1 MIWLVASFGVFMT
14 GAVLCLFLKRS
25 TVRRLG
31 PAATIAG
38 AALGFVPV
46 TQALWHGS
54 ELYWDKGWAM
64 PLGAFHF
71 GMDALSAWFA
81 GAILLL
87 ASLAAVYAS
96 GYLRDQ
102 EDRKNTG
109 IFWFHYL
116 LLVASMIAV
125 VTARNGILFLLA
137 WEAMAL
143 TSFFLVIFDH
153 EEERVRRAGWI
164 YLVATHVG
172 TAFILFLFA
181 LLGRHSG
188 SLDFAGFGAIAAHPT
203 NASVVFLLAVVGFGT
218 KAGFMPLHVWLP
230 EAHPAAPSPVSALL
244 SGVMIKTGIYGLI
257 RVLTFL
263 GTPPAWWGWTL
274 IAIGAVSGILGVLF
288 ALAQS
293 DLKRLLAFSSVENV
307 GIITMGMGIG
317 LLGISSRD
325 PVMAVLGF
333 SGALLHMFNHSLFK
347 GLLFLGAGAVVHA
360 CGVRDMEGLGGLYK
374 RMPVTGTTFLAGSAA
389 ISGLPPL
396 AGFVSEFLIYVGAFA
411 GIVRASDTVQLS
423 GAIVTVGALA
433 LIGGLALA
441 CFAKAFGLIFLGEP
455 RTEHASKA
463 HEAGPTMRF
472 PMIVLAVLCLAVG
485 LGGPFLLPLLA
496 AVTAPITG
504 IPPEVSR
511 IGRRETPALGV
522 LWMVSIATGSLI
534 LLAAL
539 LYALRARLL
548 SGREVGSSVTWD
560 CGYVAPTARMQ
571 YTASSFADPVI
582 RMFGTFLGTRSR
594 FNPPEGLFPEG
605 SSFSSETPDVSQ
617 ERIYSP
623 LFSRMEQVMARL
635 RMMQHGLLHLYI
647 LMIVVSLLVL
657 LVWKLG

>member
-1 MIWLVASFGVFMT
+1 MIWLVASFGVLMV
-14 GAVLCLFLKRS
+14 GALLCLILGRS
-25 TVRRLG
+25 TVRWFG
-31 PAATIAG
+31 PVATAIG
-38 AALGFVPV
+38 AVLGFVPV

-54 ELYWDKGWAM
+54 ELSWARGWAM
-64 PLGAFHF
+64 PLGAFRF

-87 ASLAAVYAS
+87 STLAAIYAS
-96 GYLRDQ
+96 GYLRDS
-102 EDRKNTG
+102 EERKNTG

-116 LLVASMIAV
+116 LLVASMLAV

-137 WEAMAL
+137 WESMAL

-153 EEERVRRAGWI
+153 EEAEVRRAGWI

-181 LLGRHSG
+181 LMGRHSG
-188 SLDFAGFGAIAAHPT
+188 SLDFAGFGAMAAQREV
-203 NASVVFLLAVVGFGT
+203 ASVVFVLAIIGFGT
-218 KAGFMPLHVWLP
+218 KAGFMPMHVWLP

-244 SGVMIKTGIYGLI
+244 SGVMIKTGIYGLV

-263 GTPPAWWGWTL
+263 GAPPAWWGWTL
-274 IAIGAVSGILGVLF
+274 VAIGAVSGILGVLF

-293 DLKRLLAFSSVENV
+293 DLKRLLAFSSVENI
-307 GIITMGMGIG
+307 GIVTLGMGIG
-317 LLGISSRD
+317 LLGVSHHD
-325 PVMAVLGF
+325 PLMALLGF
-333 SGALLHMFNHSLFK
+333 SGALLHVLNHAMFK

-360 CGVRDMEGLGGLYK
+360 CHVRDMEGLGGLYK
-374 RMPVTGTTFLAGSAA
+374 LMPVTGTTFLVGSAA
-389 ISGLPPL
+389 ICGLPPL

-411 GIVRASDTVQLS
+411 GILRASNTAQLS

-433 LIGGLALA
+433 LIGGMALA
-441 CFAKAFGLIFLGEP
+441 CFAKAFGIIFLGEP
-455 RTEHASKA
+455 RSAHAGHA
-463 HEAGPTMRF
+463 HEAGAAMKV
-472 PMIVLAVLCLAVG
+472 PMMILAVFCLALG

-496 AVTAPITG
+496 TVTAPITG
-504 IPPEVSR
+504 IPLSVSR
-511 IGRRETPALGV
+511 IVVQETPALHV
-522 LWMVSIATGSLI
+522 LWMLSAATGALI

-539 LYALRARLL
+539 LYFVRARLL
-548 SGREVGSSVTWD
+548 AGREIGSTGTWD

-571 YTASSFADPVI
+571 YTASSFADPVLQ
-582 RMFGTFLGTRSR
+582 MFGSILGTRSR

-617 ERIYSP
+617 ERIYTP
-623 LFSRMEQVMARL
+623 LFARMELIMARL

-657 LVWKLG
+657 IVWKVG

>member
-1 MIWLVASFGVFMT
+1 MVWLVASFGIFMT
-14 GAVLCLFLKRS
+14 GAVLCLILGRA
-25 TVRRLG
+25 TVRWLG
-31 PAATIAG
+31 PVATIAG
-38 AALGFVPV
+38 AAFGAVPV

-54 ELYWDKGWAM
+54 ELYWDRGWAM

-87 ASLAAVYAS
+87 SSLAAVYAS

-102 EDRKNTG
+102 EERRSTG
-109 IFWFHYL
+109 VFWFHYL

-153 EEERVRRAGWI
+153 EEESVRRAGWI

-172 TAFILFLFA
+172 TAFILVLFA
-181 LLGRHSG
+181 LLGRASG
-188 SLDFAGFGAIAAHPT
+188 SLDFAGFGAVAAHREA
-203 NASVVFLLAVVGFGT
+203 ASVVFVLAIIGFGT

-244 SGVMIKTGIYGLI
+244 SGVMIKTGIYGLV

-263 GTPPAWWGWTL
+263 GTPPAWWGWLL

-293 DLKRLLAFSSVENV
+293 DLKRLLAFSSVENM
-307 GIITMGMGIG
+307 GIVTMGLGVG
-317 LLGISSRD
+317 LLGISARD
-325 PVMAVLGF
+325 PVMAILGF
-333 SGALLHMFNHSLFK
+333 SGALLHVLNHAVFK

-360 CGVRDMEGLGGLYK
+360 TGLRNMESLGGLYK
-374 RMPVTGTTFLAGSAA
+374 RMPFAGTTFLVGSAA

-396 AGFVSEFLIYVGAFA
+396 AGFVSEFLIYVAAFA
-411 GIVRASDTVQLS
+411 GIVRAQDTIALS

-441 CFAKAFGLIFLGEP
+441 CFAKAFGVIFLGEP
-455 RTEHASKA
+455 RSEQARHA
-463 HEAGPTMRF
+463 HPTGRAMRF
-472 PMIVLAVLCLAVG
+472 PMLLLAILCLALG

-496 AVTAPITG
+496 TVTAPITG
-504 IPPEVSR
+504 LPPEVSR
-511 IGRRETPALGV
+511 VVVRETPALSV
-522 LWMVSIATGSLI
+522 LWMLSAVTGGLI

-548 SGREVGSSVTWD
+548 SGREIGSSGTWD

-571 YTASSFADPVI
+571 YTASSFADPVLK
-582 RMFGTFLGTRSR
+582 MFGAFMGTRSR

-617 ERIYSP
+617 ERIYTP
-623 LFSRMEQVMARL
+623 LFSRLEQVMARL

-647 LMIVVSLLVL
+647 LMIVVSLLAL